1 MTLTKKHKL
10 YLALLALAI
19 VGFMV
24 DRLFLSEGVASPKQ
38 AKAAP
43 AAPATVAPAVT
54 TVQALVAST
63 PAAGKSEASGDSAI
77 VAERL
82 KALAK
87 TLNLDP
93 AEIRDAFKPAEDWTM
108 SAPPP
113 EPAAAPQP
121 KARPD
126 FARNHKLTA
135 VLLSKGGG
143 SAVVNGKV
151 VEVGQELDWYKLVGL
166 EANSATFQSADDRV
180 ELGLYTAEKG
190 RE

>member
-24 DRLFLSEGVASPKQ
+24 DRLFLSSGVASPKQ

-43 AAPATVAPAVT
+43 TAPATVAPAVT
-54 TVQALVAST
+54 TVVSLVAST

-77 VAERL
+77 VADRL

-93 AEIRDAFKPAEDWTM
+93 TEVRDAFKPSEDWTM

-113 EPAAAPQP
+113 EPVAASQP
-121 KARPD
+121 KARAD
-126 FARNHKLTA
+126 FARHHKLTA
-135 VLLSKGGG
+135 VLLSKAGGC
-143 SAVVNGKV
+143 AVVNGKV
-151 VEVGQELDWYKLVGL
+151 VEVGQELDGYRLVGL
-166 EANSATFQSADDRV
+166 EANSATFKSADDRV
-180 ELGLYTAEKG
+180 ELGLHTAEKG
-190 RE
+190 QE